1 MEERITIEIRSLT
14 KIYKTGKIE
23 FKALNNVSL
32 KIKKGDFVAL
42 MGPSGSGK
50 TTLMNMIG
58 CLDRPTSGE
67 IFLEGQNLSTMPDNQ
82 LAEIRSKKIGFVFQT
97 FNLIPNI
104 SALKNITLS
113 MIFAEVPRSSRE
125 TIALELLKNL
135 GLEKF
140 TKNLPSELSGG
151 QQQRV
156 ALARALVNNPSI
168 ILADEP
174 TGNLDTST
182 GIQIMNLLS
191 SINKEGKT
199 IILVT
204 HDASLKKYANR
215 IITMKDGEISEHR

>member
-1 MEERITIEIRSLT
+1 MEERITIDIRSLT

-67 IFLEGQNLSTMPDNQ
+67 IFLEGQNLSTMPDSQ

-113 MIFAEVPRSSRE
+113 MIFAEVPKSSRE

-215 IITMKDGEISEHR
+215 IITMKDGETSEHR

>member
-1 MEERITIEIRSLT
+1 MSDNITIETRSLT
-14 KIYKTGKIE
+14 KIYKTGKLE

-32 KIKKGDFVAL
+32 KIRKGDFVAL

-50 TTLMNMIG
+50 TTLMNILG

-67 IFLEGQNLSTMPDNQ
+67 IFLEGQNLSTLHDSQ

-104 SALKNITLS
+104 SALKNVELS
-113 MIFAEVPRSSRE
+113 MIFAEVTRSSRE
-125 TIALELLKNL
+125 AIALDLLKNL

-140 TKNLPSELSGG
+140 SKNLPSELSGG

-156 ALARALVNNPSI
+156 SLARALANNPPI

-174 TGNLDTST
+174 TGNLDST
-182 GIQIMNLLS
+182 TGLQIMNLLK

-199 IILVT
+199 ILLIT

-215 IITMKDGEISEHR
+215 IVTMKDGEISEHR

>member
-1 MEERITIEIRSLT
+1 MLDKITIETHSLT
-14 KIYKTGKIE
+14 KIYKTGKVE
-23 FKALNNVSL
+23 FRALNNVSL
-32 KIKKGDFVAL
+32 KIKKGDFIAL

-50 TTLMNMIG
+50 TTLMNILG
-58 CLDRPTSGE
+58 CLDRPTSGDVY
-67 IFLEGQNLSTMPDNQ
+67 LEGQNISILPDSQ

-113 MIFAEVPRSSRE
+113 MIFAQVPRTSRE
-125 TIALELLKNL
+125 ANALELLKKL

-156 ALARALVNNPSI
+156 ALARALANNPSI

-174 TGNLDTST
+174 TGNLDSST

-191 SINKEGKT
+191 SFNKEGKT
-199 IILVT
+199 IVLVT
-204 HDASLKKYANR
+204 HDASLKKYVNR

>member
-1 MEERITIEIRSLT
+1 MFDKIIIETHSLT

-32 KIKKGDFVAL
+32 KIKEGDFIAL

-50 TTLMNMIG
+50 TTLMNIIG
-58 CLDRPTSGE
+58 CIDRPTSGD
-67 IFLEGQNLSTMPDNQ
+67 IFLEGQNLSTLHDSQ

-156 ALARALVNNPSI
+156 ALGRALINNPSI

-174 TGNLDTST
+174 TGNLDSST

>member
-1 MEERITIEIRSLT
+1 MLDKITIETHSLT
-14 KIYKTGKIE
+14 KIYKTGKVE
-23 FKALNNVSL
+23 FRALNNVSL
-32 KIKKGDFVAL
+32 KIKKGDFIAL

-50 TTLMNMIG
+50 TTLMNILG
-58 CLDRPTSGE
+58 CLDRPTSGDV
-67 IFLEGQNLSTMPDNQ
+67 FLEGQNISILPDSQ

-113 MIFAEVPRSSRE
+113 MIFAQVPRTLRE
-125 TIALELLKNL
+125 ANALELLKKL

-156 ALARALVNNPSI
+156 ALARALANNPAI

-174 TGNLDTST
+174 TGNLDSST

-191 SINKEGKT
+191 SFNKEGKT
-199 IILVT
+199 IVLVT

>member
-1 MEERITIEIRSLT
+1 MADNITIETHSLT

-32 KIKKGDFVAL
+32 KIKKGDFIAL

-50 TTLMNMIG
+50 TTLMNILG
-58 CLDRPTSGE
+58 CLDRPTSGY
-67 IFLEGQNLSTMPDNQ
+67 IFLDGVNLSNLTDNQ
-82 LAEIRSKKIGFVFQT
+82 LAEIRSKKVGFVFQT
-97 FNLIPNI
+97 FNLIPNL

-113 MIFAEVPRSSRE
+113 MIFAEIPKSSRDA
-125 TIALELLKNL
+125 IALDLLKNL

-156 ALARALVNNPSI
+156 ALARALANNPSI

-174 TGNLDTST
+174 TGNLDSST
-182 GIQIMNLLS
+182 GIQIMNLLK
-191 SINKEGKT
+191 SINRDGKT

-204 HDASLKKYANR
+204 HDPSLKKYANR
-215 IITMKDGEISEHR
+215 IITMKDGVTSEHR

>member
-1 MEERITIEIRSLT
+1 MLDKITIETHSLT
-14 KIYKTGKIE
+14 KIYKTGKVE
-23 FKALNNVSL
+23 FRALNNVSL
-32 KIKKGDFVAL
+32 KIKKGDFIAL

-50 TTLMNMIG
+50 TTLMNILG
-58 CLDRPTSGE
+58 CLDRPTSGDV
-67 IFLEGQNLSTMPDNQ
+67 FLEGQNISILPDSQ

-113 MIFAEVPRSSRE
+113 MIFAQVPRTLRE
-125 TIALELLKNL
+125 ANALELLKKL

-156 ALARALVNNPSI
+156 SLARALANNPAI

-174 TGNLDTST
+174 TGNLDSST

-191 SINKEGKT
+191 SFNKEGKT
-199 IILVT
+199 IVLVT

>member
-1 MEERITIEIRSLT
+1 MFDKIIIETHSLT

-32 KIKKGDFVAL
+32 KIKEGDFIAL

-50 TTLMNMIG
+50 TTLMNIIG
-58 CLDRPTSGE
+58 CIDRPTSGE
-67 IFLEGQNLSTMPDNQ
+67 IFLEGQNLSTLPESQ

-156 ALARALVNNPSI
+156 ALGRALVNNPSI

-174 TGNLDTST
+174 TGNLDSST
-182 GIQIMNLLS
+182 GIQILNLLS

>member
-1 MEERITIEIRSLT
+1 MLDKITIETHSLT
-14 KIYKTGKIE
+14 KIYKTGKVE

-32 KIKKGDFVAL
+32 KIKKGDFIAL

-50 TTLMNMIG
+50 TTLMNILG
-58 CLDRPTSGE
+58 CLDRPTSGD
-67 IFLEGQNLSTMPDNQ
+67 IFLEGLNLSTLPDSQ

-125 TIALELLKNL
+125 ANALEILKKL

-140 TKNLPSELSGG
+140 TRNLPSELSGG

-156 ALARALVNNPSI
+156 ALARALANNPSI

-174 TGNLDTST
+174 TGNLDSST

-191 SINKEGKT
+191 SFNKEGKT
-199 IILVT
+199 ILLVT

>member
-14 KIYKTGKIE
+14 KIYKTGRIE

-67 IFLEGQNLSTMPDNQ
+67 IFLEGQNLSTMPDYQ

>member
-67 IFLEGQNLSTMPDNQ
+67 IFLEGQNLSTMPDSQ